1 MWMCSCLVACLK
13 VNDGVEGDGD
23 MPLHFIAYAKTCMTC
38 FQLQNFF
45 FFCCYY
51 LKFDLLV
58 QDAGV
63 EVDPMGDLNTEAE
76 RKLGQIVLEK

>member
-1 MWMCSCLVACLK
+1 
-13 VNDGVEGDGD
+13 
-23 MPLHFIAYAKTCMTC
+23 MTC

-45 FFCCYY
+45 FFCYY
-51 LKFDLLV
+51 YFKFDLLV